1 MHGLEAEYGDQINF
15 VYLDAALPENE
26 QVQQVYGLR
35 GHPTVAVLDK
45 DGRLVQTFF
54 GSQTADQLRPT
65 LQAII
70 SDP

>member
-1 MHGLEAEYGDQINF
+1 VHGLEAEYGHQINF
-15 VYLDAALPENE
+15 VYLDAALPENV
-26 QVQQVYGLR
+26 QVQQAYGLR

-54 GSQTADQLRPT
+54 GPQTADQLRPI